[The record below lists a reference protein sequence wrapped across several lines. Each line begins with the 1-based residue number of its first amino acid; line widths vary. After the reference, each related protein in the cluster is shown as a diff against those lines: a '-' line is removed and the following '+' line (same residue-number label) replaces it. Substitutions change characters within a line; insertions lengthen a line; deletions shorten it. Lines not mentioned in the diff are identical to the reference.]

1 MLKVK
6 CGIWN
11 VGDLGDVVGFVDEPQ
26 GGEWVVRMK
35 TYRMYCCIIGCK
47 DTHIYHMVLVC
58 ENKCGTPML
67 TWKILGSCTSKF
79 KTGLRI

>member
-1 MLKVK
+1 MEYGMWVIL
-6 CGIWN
+6 
-11 VGDLGDVVGFVDEPQ
+11 VVLVILWLNHR

-35 TYRMYCCIIGCK
+35 TYCIYCCIIGCK
-47 DTHIYHMVLVC
+47 DTLIYHMVPVC

-67 TWKILGSCTSKF
+67 TWKILGSCTSEF